1 MVKLFFFKASRSPIL
16 KKKKKKKKEFIY
28 ISQSEIN
35 SNLTLL

>member
-16 KKKKKKKKEFIY
+16 KKQKQNKKFIY